1 MHYYERNIADI
12 KAEYTDFLIHIIS
25 PLIYEGIKS
34 MYKKA
39 YEADLKFRELAK
51 QNPNVNNPG
60 TLKIFQHFLKNIPT
74 LNNTLIESEM
84 IRIRDGS
91 KHADIFEKLIK
102 AVIKS
107 HIILLTFN
115 ASGKKCKIVQEKFHE
130 QIDCKLF
137 IHKIYIESARQIYNN
152 PELFWH
158 EFPSVEIKKNQR
170 ECINIINKAITVAIK
185 EIIPMNDII
194 AEIGR
199 AHV

>member
-115 ASGKKCKIVQEKFHE
+115 ASAPSTFTVTKNGSELVNFPASAGIGQTYSLGNQFSNLLTSDVMILKF
-130 QIDCKLF
+130 
-137 IHKIYIESARQIYNN
+137 A
-152 PELFWH
+152 
-158 EFPSVEIKKNQR
+158 
-170 ECINIINKAITVAIK
+170 
-185 EIIPMNDII
+185 
-194 AEIGR
+194 
-199 AHV
+199 